1 MMTQR
6 RLLVSGAM
14 AALGVS
20 ALGLSRR
27 VSAQS
32 PSPSLPSQP
41 TPFSKTA
48 PGTAL
53 PAGWKHQVLPKVK
66 QANRFALVADEGVT
80 VLQVSSKA
88 SASSWLAP
96 LNVPAAQA
104 TMLRWRWKVSQSLP
118 ASDLRSKEGDDYAA
132 RLYVTF
138 DLPLERLSGLDQLR
152 IESARLIAGTEIPAA
167 SICYVWGHA
176 QPVGAHGPNPYTDR
190 VQMKVLDSGPE
201 HAGQWRELRVNLA
214 QDWAQAFGGPM
225 PPINGIALSAD
236 TDNSGSSV
244 QAWFGDVRFDA

>member
-1 MMTQR
+1 MQR
-6 RLLVSGAM
+6 RLLVTSGLAAVGAVTLPVPQRAWAQSGAT
-14 AALGVS
+14 A
-20 ALGLSRR
+20 
-27 VSAQS
+27 
-32 PSPSLPSQP
+32 LPSQP
-41 TPFSKTA
+41 TPFSKAA
-48 PGTAL
+48 PGSAL

-80 VLQVSSKA
+80 VLQVSSNA

-96 LNVPAAQA
+96 LNVPAAHA
-104 TMLRWRWKVSQSLP
+104 NALRWRWKVSQSLA
-118 ASDLRSKEGDDYAA
+118 ASDLRSKAGDDYAA

-152 IESARLIAGTEIPAA
+152 IESARLISGTDIPAA

-190 VQMKVLDSGPE
+190 VHMKVLESGPE

-225 PPINGIALSAD
+225 PPVNGIALSAD
-236 TDNSGSSV
+236 TDNSGGSV
-244 QAWFGDVRFDA
+244 QAWFGDVRFEA

>member
-1 MMTQR
+1 MMQR
-6 RLLVSGAM
+6 RLLVTGGLASVGAAVLPVPQRAWAQSGAT
-14 AALGVS
+14 A
-20 ALGLSRR
+20 
-27 VSAQS
+27 
-32 PSPSLPSQP
+32 LPSQL
-41 TPFSKTA
+41 TPFSKAA
-48 PGTAL
+48 PGTAP

-96 LNVPAAQA
+96 LNVPPSQA
-104 TMLRWRWKVSQSLP
+104 SILRWRWKVSQSLP

-152 IESARLIAGTEIPAA
+152 IESARLISGTDIPAA

-176 QPVGAHGPNPYTDR
+176 QAVGAHGPNPYTDR
-190 VQMKVLDSGPE
+190 VHMKVLDSGPE

-225 PPINGIALSAD
+225 PPVNGIALSAD

-244 QAWFGDVRFDA
+244 QAWFGDVRFEA